1 VIAIASYNV
10 HGGIGLDRRF
20 APERIAC
27 VLGEIGAD
35 IVALQELRSCTG
47 GVDMLDWLSRKRGQH
62 AIAGPCMVSASGTFG
77 NGILSRFPVVS
88 TRQVPLAVAGREPRS
103 AIDAVLDCDGV
114 RLRVI
119 ATHLGLKGRERAW
132 QASRLIDAVG
142 SDTPMPTVLLGDL
155 NEWLPR
161 GRALRSLHAHFGE
174 SRALPTFPSLLPR
187 LPLDRIWA
195 SPDRILRGTRVHR
208 SRLAR
213 VASDHLPLVASL
225 DLAAAG

>member
-20 APERIAC
+20 APERIAS
-27 VLGEIGAD
+27 VLGEIDAD
-35 IVALQELRSCTG
+35 IVALQELRSRTG
-47 GVDMLDWLSRKRGQH
+47 GVDMLDWLSRKSGQRP
-62 AIAGPCMVSASGTFG
+62 IAGPCMVSAGGTFG

-88 TRQVPLAVAGREPRS
+88 AQQVPLAVAGREPRS

-119 ATHLGLKGRERAW
+119 TTHLGLKGRERAW
-132 QASRLIDAVG
+132 QAARLIDAVG
-142 SDTPMPTVLLGDL
+142 TDTHMPTVLLGDV
-155 NEWLPR
+155 NEWFPR
-161 GRALRSLHAHFGE
+161 GRVLRSLHAHFGQ

-187 LPLDRIWA
+187 LALDRIWV
-195 SPDRILRGTRVHR
+195 SPDRILRGMRVHR

-213 VASDHLPLVASL
+213 MASDHLPLVASL
-225 DLAAAG
+225 DLAAAE